1 MLSVHVHHR
10 EGKLQEY
17 GLRVTIYKQIQYVFY
32 LLHTVLQWMAWTHG
46 EVNNWK
52 WNGLAELLTCKW
64 WVYFELLYCLASSV
78 LYS

>member
-17 GLRVTIYKQIQYVFY
+17 GLRVTIFSMYSIYSIYCALFFNG
-32 LLHTVLQWMAWTHG
+32 WHG

-52 WNGLAELLTCKW
+52 WNGLAELLT
-64 WVYFELLYCLASSV
+64 
-78 LYS
+78 